1 MKPLQLGN
9 FEERYLATN
18 LFVHGELLELV
29 CAENRWSPWI
39 RSVTRCCLLAREEEL
54 CQDRVRNISVIPE
67 KNSSSMTSHKISDKH
82 GRSFQIHIKLLSQP
96 SEKPALCLCRKKNA
110 KHGGNTKIV
119 FFRPDRRVGWL
130 RLGLR
135 DFGEI
140 GDLLFGKESDRS
152 KEIAARFAFQ
162 LLLHVEFFLEEAG
175 RFLLWF
181 VRRIDDLDRR
191 IQNTSD
197 LRFKLLVRFLE
208 NLRFG
213 SADKNR

>member
-1 MKPLQLGN
+1 M
-9 FEERYLATN
+9 
-18 LFVHGELLELV
+18 
-29 CAENRWSPWI
+29 
-39 RSVTRCCLLAREEEL
+39 
-54 CQDRVRNISVIPE
+54 
-67 KNSSSMTSHKISDKH
+67 
-82 GRSFQIHIKLLSQP
+82 
-96 SEKPALCLCRKKNA
+96 
-110 KHGGNTKIV
+110 
-119 FFRPDRRVGWL
+119 
-130 RLGLR
+130 R

-175 RFLLWF
+175 RFLLGF